1 MFFLGK
7 VPESAQVLLERLML
21 LQQKLMASYE
31 SGSKSLV
38 CQDEPAVLD
47 LFKEDQLGRI
57 RSGQV
62 TIVSNGVEVAVF
74 EEGDFIGLNR
84 IFGLPYVPLCARG
97 EVEIELIQR
106 DDFINFVQGELV
118 RQHRWSNYLLT
129 SGAMYQQILTH
140 YLVQFTASPH
150 KGFTQ
155 LKTGDV
161 IIEQGAEADMVYQ
174 LMSGSADVMV
184 NGVKVGE
191 VLQDEIFGAMAV
203 FTGEA
208 RNATVIAREDCQL
221 LAIPKNQFV
230 DLIRA
235 QPETALTL
243 LNNMSRRIQALNQQV
258 LEGQALSA

>member
-7 VPESAQVLLERLML
+7 VPPSAQALLERLML
-21 LQQKLMASYE
+21 LQNKLMASY
-31 SGSKSLV
+31 GYQPQLLV
-38 CQDEPAVLD
+38 CHDEVAVLER
-47 LFKEDQLGRI
+47 LQEDQLGRI

-62 TIVSNGVEVAVF
+62 TIISNDVEVAIL

-84 IFGLPYVPLCARG
+84 IFGLPYVPLCAHG
-97 EVEIELIQR
+97 DVEIELIQR
-106 DDFINFVQGELV
+106 DEFISYVQSDV
-118 RQHRWSNYLLT
+118 IRQHRWSNYLLT
-129 SGAMYQQILTH
+129 SGALYQELVTH
-140 YLVQFTASPH
+140 YLVQFNATPH

-161 IIEQGAEADMVYQ
+161 IIEQGAEADMVYL

-208 RNATVIAREDCQL
+208 RNATVTAREDCQL